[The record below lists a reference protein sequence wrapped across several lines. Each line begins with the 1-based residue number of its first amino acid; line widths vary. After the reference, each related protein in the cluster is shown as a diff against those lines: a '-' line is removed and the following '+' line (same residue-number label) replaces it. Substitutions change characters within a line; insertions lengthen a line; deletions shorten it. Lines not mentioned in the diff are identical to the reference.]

1 MKYLFTSD
9 WHLDHTTDGHARFDE
24 VSAAVDHSVKVAIEE
39 KVGLYVFA
47 GDLSD
52 PDGFAVHRAQAKAA
66 ETAVR
71 LKKAGIKSLFVA
83 GNHDVVE
90 DGFGTTVLS
99 PLAASELALVYEAP
113 SVIQLPD
120 DRLLIALP
128 FTPRSHMYEPAAFVR
143 QLGAKLPAKVRQS
156 NRIVVVG
163 HLGLAGINPGSET
176 TEMPRGREV
185 LWPLEELKKWF
196 PKAVLVGGHYH
207 KAQEYKGVNII
218 GSLARLT
225 HGEEKHEPSML
236 LLEQ

>member
-9 WHLDHTTDGHARFDE
+9 WHLDHTTDGHSRYDE
-24 VSAAVDHSVKVAIEE
+24 VCAAIDRSVKIAIEE

-52 PDGFAVHRAQAKAA
+52 PDGFAVHRAQSKAVS
-66 ETAVR
+66 TALT
-71 LKKAGIKSLFVA
+71 LKKAGIKSVFVA

-90 DGFGTTVLS
+90 DGFGTTVLA
-99 PLAASELALVYEAP
+99 PLAASELALVYEQP
-113 SVIQLPD
+113 GILQLPD
-120 DRLLIALP
+120 DRLLMVLP

-156 NRIVVVG
+156 ARITVVG
-163 HLGLAGINPGSET
+163 HLSLAGINPGSET
-176 TEMPRGREV
+176 KEMPRGREV
-185 LWPLEELKKWF
+185 LWPLEELAKWF
-196 PKAVLVGGHYH
+196 PKATLVGGHYH
-207 KAQEYKGVNII
+207 NAQEYKSVNII

>member
-1 MKYLFTSD
+1 MKLLFTSD

-24 VSAAVDHSVKVAIEE
+24 VSAAVDHSVKVATEE
-39 KVGLYVFA
+39 KVDLYIFA

-52 PDGFAVHRAQAKAA
+52 PDGFAVHRAQSKAMA
-66 ETAVR
+66 TAAQ
-71 LKKAGIKSLFVA
+71 LKKNGIPSLWVA

-90 DGFGTTVLS
+90 DGYGTTVLS
-99 PLAASELALVYEAP
+99 PLAASGLCHVFEAP
-113 SVIQLPD
+113 GVHTIADNVI
-120 DRLLIALP
+120 IVLP
-128 FTPRSHMYEPAAFVR
+128 FTPRSHAYEPAAFVR
-143 QLGAKLPAKVRQS
+143 QMGAKLPAKVRQS
-156 NRIVVVG
+156 SRVLVVG

-185 LWPLEELKKWF
+185 LWPLDELTKWF
-196 PKAVLVGGHYH
+196 PRATLVGGHYH
-207 KAQEYKGVNII
+207 KAQEYKGVNIV

>member
-24 VSAAVDHSVKVAIEE
+24 VSKAVDHSVRVAVEE
-39 KVGLYVFA
+39 RVDLYVFA

-52 PDGFAVHRAQAKAA
+52 PDGFAVHRAQAKAQA
-66 ETAVR
+66 TATQ
-71 LKKAGIKSLFVA
+71 LKKNGIPSAWVA

-99 PLAASELALVYEAP
+99 PMAASGVCDVFEHPDVLR
-113 SVIQLPD
+113 LPN
-120 DRLLIALP
+120 DRILIVLP
-128 FTPRSHMYEPAAFVR
+128 FTPRSHSYEPAAYVR
-143 QLGAKLPAKVRQS
+143 QLGAKMPAKLRQS
-156 NRIVVVG
+156 AHIVVVG

-176 TEMPRGREV
+176 NEMPRGREV
-185 LWPLEELKKWF
+185 LWPLEELAKWF
-196 PKAVLVGGHYH
+196 PKATLVGGHYH
-207 KAQEYKGVNII
+207 KAQEYKGVNIV